1 MAAMQVRRAIHADD
15 PTPTGEGFD
24 LSGSRASASWPGRC
38 RSSPPSSRAAFGAL
52 IGSLM
57 LAIGLAGCGGGEGES
72 TEAVVSQGNAAQIR
86 AEYAQVDP
94 VRAAA
99 FDAWSGR
106 SAASA
111 GAQSPAG
118 STTPSPALVSA
129 ASYPGTTPADAS
141 NTGTATTSG
150 ADPAGGQSPGDD
162 GNGGSGGNG
171 VTSASDT
178 ATDPNL
184 TSTQFALEA
193 LAAINAAR
201 AQSRICGDVS
211 YPPVPPLKWNARAAF
226 AALLE
231 VEWMQRDNAFGH
243 EWPTGEHVWHRLAMA
258 GYDWNR
264 ADENIAAGF
273 RTLDTAMKAWI
284 DSPSHCK
291 ALMRA
296 DVVDVG
302 VAVIPGE
309 ASNTYLSYWAMVLAA
324 PR

>member
-1 MAAMQVRRAIHADD
+1 MLAMEVRRALLTED
-15 PTPTGEGFD
+15 PTPPGCRIA
-24 LSGSRASASWPGRC
+24 LACSRLVRGGASRRRPV
-38 RSSPPSSRAAFGAL
+38 AL
-52 IGSLM
+52 LGGWAVALV
-57 LAIGLAGCGGGEGES
+57 LAGCGGGGES
-72 TEAVVSQGNAAQIR
+72 TEPAVGQGNAAQIR
-86 AEYAQVDP
+86 ADYAAVDP

-99 FDAWSGR
+99 FEASSNRARDNAGGQSGTSSWS
-106 SAASA
+106 
-111 GAQSPAG
+111 Q
-118 STTPSPALVSA
+118 ALVSA
-129 ASYPGTTPADAS
+129 ASPSDSGKGGDAS
-141 NTGTATTSG
+141 SDGAAAGDGSPTNGATVSPTGAET
-150 ADPAGGQSPGDD
+150 
-162 GNGGSGGNG
+162 G
-171 VTSASDT
+171 VAVDR
-178 ATDPNL
+178 
-184 TSTQFALEA
+184 TSTTFAVEA

-201 AQSRICGDVS
+201 AQSRVCGEVE

-258 GYDWNR
+258 GYDWVR

-309 ASNTYLSYWAMVLAA
+309 DRNTYLSYWAMVLAA
-324 PR
+324 TR